1 MRANTIR
8 SIWQNGGCVL
18 NGWLHV
24 PHSFAAETMAH
35 CGWDSLTIDMQHGV
49 IDYGAALGM
58 LQAISTTTVVP
69 MARAPWNEPGIIMKL
84 LDAGCYGIICPMI
97 NTREQCEAFV
107 GACHY
112 PPSGYRSY
120 GPVRA
125 TLYAGNDYAVHANEV
140 IITMAMIET
149 REAVDNLDDIL
160 STPGLDAVY
169 IGPADLSQS
178 FGLTPRMDP
187 QEPKLIAVIDQIL
200 HQARQHNVVVG
211 MHTGSVAYA
220 RRMAAKGMQFV
231 TIGSDARLMANAA
244 QATTAAF
251 KNADGESA
259 NTGY

>member
-1 MRANTIR
+1 
-8 SIWQNGGCVL
+8 
-18 NGWLHV
+18 
-24 PHSFAAETMAH
+24 
-35 CGWDSLTIDMQHGV
+35 
-49 IDYGAALGM
+49 
-58 LQAISTTTVVP
+58 
-69 MARAPWNEPGIIMKL
+69 
-84 LDAGCYGIICPMI
+84 
-97 NTREQCEAFV
+97 
-107 GACHY
+107 
-112 PPSGYRSY
+112 
-120 GPVRA
+120 
-125 TLYAGNDYAVHANEV
+125 LYAGNDYAVHANEV

>member
-1 MRANTIR
+1 
-8 SIWQNGGCVL
+8 
-18 NGWLHV
+18 
-24 PHSFAAETMAH
+24 
-35 CGWDSLTIDMQHGV
+35 MQHGV

-58 LQAISTTTVVP
+58 LQAISTTAVVP
-69 MARAPWNEPGIIMKL
+69 MARAPWNEPGMIMKL